1 MRVKPEQNLFSS
13 SIRLQP
19 LDSLDFFQ
27 AIIMAQPILLPLRS
41 TQPPSTLDLEP
52 RLRQIEAQ
60 KGSFRTVTERS
71 LQEDIDKAKLGHLD
85 VVSES
90 EDSDSEDE
98 SPESKQKKLWEAR
111 EEMTKQLLRAQNET
125 LTALDSISLLISGH
139 SKAGAGAKSSMSPA
153 LASAVPDS
161 TLDAQKVRAPQL
173 SLSAERQGESLYL
186 GYRLEAL
193 NKAVDDISFA
203 RSRLSEKAQQESA
216 FWKQVAD
223 LSAQGLVISRL
234 PRDSRTIGIHFGLPE
249 AAPRFRNR
257 GFAVLF
263 ADQHGQLR
271 LDQNIATARRWSV
284 QISTFQNGKLTS
296 LSRLPPPIST
306 DENLATTVAGL
317 RRSLFEEELFFEIGR
332 EARTI
337 ANQGVSMVEKTIT
350 AEITNGQK
358 MQIKLVGLDEQYAE
372 GELTDNTFADGIL
385 LCLRGLLSKGHEKS
399 LARRSQP
406 PPPLVPKIPP
416 VPEHALLRPLLTHL
430 RHQALVS
437 TLHDYTEALNATME
451 TAGLSFGTKYSS
463 TVPLTPTGSQMSHH
477 TLFLDTMLAPADSR
491 FEIVFPTGRK
501 REVRIKTHLAPP
513 TFGTVFTISS
523 VGYNSKTVT
532 TQKMPNIDAVIST
545 IRDVLTAEI
554 VELIHGV
561 VGSDYG
567 TKERST
573 SKTSSEGVL
582 QSHNASWHVKM
593 NHDATLTVRYDKSEQ
608 QGITSPTE
616 HAQFIWHAH
625 NFDVSHEGGNRD
637 IARSGHLIDIIK
649 SWS

>member
-1 MRVKPEQNLFSS
+1 MKPEQNLFSS
-13 SIRLQP
+13 PIRLLP
-19 LDSLDFFQ
+19 LDKLQ
-27 AIIMAQPILLPLRS
+27 LLQTLIMAQPILLPLRS
-41 TQPPSTLDLEP
+41 TQPPVALDLEP

-71 LQEDIDKAKLGHLD
+71 LQEDISKAKLGHLD

-98 SPESKQKKLWEAR
+98 SLESKQKKLWEAR

-173 SLSAERQGESLYL
+173 SLSAEQQSESLYL
-186 GYRLEAL
+186 GYKLEAL
-193 NKAVDDISFA
+193 NKAVDDISSA

-249 AAPRFRNR
+249 AAPKFRNR

-263 ADQHGQLR
+263 ADQNGQLR

-296 LSRLPPPIST
+296 LSRPPPPVST
-306 DENLATTVAGL
+306 DINLATTVADL

-350 AEITNGQK
+350 AEITNGQI
-358 MQIKLVGLDEQYAE
+358 MQIKLVGLDEQSAE

-416 VPEHALLRPLLTHL
+416 VPEHALLRPLLTRL

-437 TLHDYTEALNATME
+437 TLQDYAEALKATME

-463 TVPLTPTGSQMSHH
+463 TVPLKPPGSQMSYHA
-477 TLFLDTMLAPADSR
+477 LFLDTMLAPADSS

-501 REVRIKTHLAPP
+501 REVRMRTHLAPP

-532 TQKMPNIDAVIST
+532 PQRMPNLDAVNST
-545 IRDVLTAEI
+545 IRDELTAEI
-554 VELIHGV
+554 VELIHGM

-567 TKERST
+567 TIEQST
-573 SKTSSEGVL
+573 SKTSSDGVL
-582 QSHNASWHVKM
+582 QSQKASWHVKL
-593 NHDATLTVRYDKSEQ
+593 NVDATLTVRYHNPEQ
-608 QGITSPTE
+608 PGIASPAEDVQCT
-616 HAQFIWHAH
+616 WHAH
-625 NFDVSHEGGNRD
+625 NFDVSHGGGNRD
-637 IARSGHLIDIIK
+637 IDRSGHLIDFVK
-649 SWS
+649 SIA